1 VGRDVTPLVL
11 GTLRGLERGAAA
23 RPLRPRELA
32 ILRPLAGWMLSDGML
47 RGVGLM
53 GVVHARIARRA
64 DCLADLA
71 RAVAAC
77 IVSPARPEKLLGVLP
92 RLAPHELDAF
102 EDLLGEVMPGIGFVV
117 EAERMRRLGM
127 LIAAPQI
134 VIDVRPDGTT
144 GARCFC
150 IVGAP
155 PGPPS

>member
-1 VGRDVTPLVL
+1 MTPVAR
-11 GTLRGLERGAAA
+11 GTLRAQAVGAAA
-23 RPLRPRELA
+23 RPLRARELVV
-32 ILRPLAGWMLSDGML
+32 LRPLAGWMLNDSTL

-64 DCLADLA
+64 ECLADLA

-77 IVSPARPEKLLGVLP
+77 IVTPARPEKLLGFLP

-102 EDLLGEVMPGIGFVV
+102 EDLLGEVMPGIAFVV

-127 LIAAPQI
+127 LLNPPAI
-134 VIDVRPDGTT
+134 VIVPGPDGTLR
-144 GARCFC
+144 ARCLA
-150 IVGAP
+150 VVRAP